1 MNYFSPANSALVLID
16 HQVGTMGLIKNHA
29 LETVR
34 RNTLALARMA
44 VILDMPVVLTS
55 SQEDQFQGPLMKEL
69 EDILPHAHAARIK
82 RAGVVNAWDDAAFA
96 GAVRAT
102 GRSNL
107 IMAGVTTDVCLVF
120 PAISARSE
128 GFGVQ
133 AVLDASGSP
142 FGLSEEM
149 ARRRMELAGVIL
161 TATITVFAELAHDWS
176 SKEGTQLQKLLLEE
190 VLAEVL
196 AGVIG

>member
-1 MNYFSPANSALVLID
+1 MNYFSPADSALVLID

-29 LETVR
+29 LDMVR

-44 VILDMPVVLTS
+44 LILDMPVVLTT

-69 EDILPHAHAARIK
+69 EEVLPQAHAARIK
-82 RAGVVNAWDDAAFA
+82 RAGLVNAWDDPAFA

-107 IMAGVTTDVCLVF
+107 ILAGVTTDVCLVF

-128 GFGVQ
+128 GFDVQ

-190 VLAEVL
+190 VLA
-196 AGVIG
+196 GVPG